1 MLASSEAKKTHWCPY
16 KALCSLCTSDPNRV
30 LNCTH
35 LCNLCKNSVYSAKVI
50 NECYILG
57 FFSDC
62 SNVLNVEQQLRKGF
76 FFFILSFLFLFFSGH
91 SWYTWKWWSDG
102 NEGDVFFSFSCGQ
115 LVSHLLLSRG
125 CALFSFTKLSE
136 LHAFYSL

>member
-62 SNVLNVEQQLRKGF
+62 SNVLNVEQQLRKF
-76 FFFILSFLFLFFSGH
+76 FFFILSFLFLFFQGIAGIPGN
-91 SWYTWKWWSDG
+91 DG
-102 NEGDVFFSFSCGQ
+102 QMGMKVMFSFPFH
-115 LVSHLLLSRG
+115 VDN
-125 CALFSFTKLSE
+125 
-136 LHAFYSL
+136 